1 MPTVGGRILPTGSLI
16 PGPFDQSRIENRND
30 VLCYTTPELTE
41 EIEVTGPLM
50 LHLFASTSA
59 KDTDF
64 TAKLIDVY
72 PDGSA
77 YNIAEG
83 CIRARCRKSVL
94 RPEPVNPGEVYEY
107 MIDLAVTSIVFGR
120 GHRIRIDVSSSN
132 FPRIDR
138 NMNTGNPFGEDAG
151 GIPAVQTIYH
161 QSDYASYIDMPVIP
175 ETN

>member
-1 MPTVGGRILPTGSLI
+1 
-16 PGPFDQSRIENRND
+16 
-30 VLCYTTPELTE
+30 
-41 EIEVTGPLM
+41 M

-120 GHRIRIDVSSSN
+120 GHRIRIDISSSN

-138 NMNTGNPFGEDAG
+138 NMNTGNPFGEDAK